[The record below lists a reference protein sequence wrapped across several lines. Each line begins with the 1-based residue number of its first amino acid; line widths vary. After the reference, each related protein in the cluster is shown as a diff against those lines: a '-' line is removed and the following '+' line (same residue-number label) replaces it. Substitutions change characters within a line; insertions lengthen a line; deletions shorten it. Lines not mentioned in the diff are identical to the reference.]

1 MDGESSQGTDEG
13 FRGRRTWSRTC
24 LADMA
29 PETIAPGINRWARHD
44 RDRRGGVRRRPEA
57 VVRFSPN
64 CSICPRT
71 FREKTRGTHEEN
83 ACYPRGHEGPTID
96 APRGALTRRTSDAA
110 FV

>member
-1 MDGESSQGTDEG
+1 L
-13 FRGRRTWSRTC
+13 RTC

-71 FREKTRGTHEEN
+71 FREKHVGRTKKTRATH
-83 ACYPRGHEGPTID
+83 
-96 APRGALTRRTSDAA
+96 AA
-110 FV
+110 MKDPP

>member
-1 MDGESSQGTDEG
+1 M
-13 FRGRRTWSRTC
+13 RTC
-24 LADMA
+24 LADMS

-71 FREKTRGTHEEN
+71 FREKHVGRTKKTRATH
-83 ACYPRGHEGPTID
+83 
-96 APRGALTRRTSDAA
+96 AA
-110 FV
+110 MKDPP

>member
-1 MDGESSQGTDEG
+1 MDGESSRGTDEG

-64 CSICPRT
+64 CSICLGKCYLESVNST
-71 FREKTRGTHEEN
+71 FRKRVLPTR
-83 ACYPRGHEGPTID
+83 P
-96 APRGALTRRTSDAA
+96 
-110 FV
+110 